1 MLLARYDLEDAPFDS
16 DALRD
21 RAPTMWRYGEYLPPM
36 PGGPVTLGEMMTPL
50 ILLPTLGRTLGMDSL
65 WLKDEGRLPTG
76 TFKARGMAMAVNM
89 AKRLG
94 ARALAAPSAGNAG
107 AALAAYARRAGLPAT
122 VFFPPDVPAVTIA
135 EARAAGAEI
144 RECASL
150 PDGGAKTREG
160 AAAEKWFGLSTLLE
174 PYRVEG
180 KKTMGLEL
188 AEQLGWQVPDVIIYP
203 TGGGTGL
210 IGLWKAFEELR
221 AAGWVSDVPPRMVA
235 VQPVGCAPLVR
246 AFEAGAS
253 ECIAVEQPDTIAP
266 GLRVPR
272 SAGDFLLLRILR
284 ESNGTAIAVA
294 DDDIRTAARDLAA
307 SEGLLVCPEGAA
319 TLAAL
324 RALRANGW
332 VGADASVVLLNTGT
346 GLKHPELFA

>member
-1 MLLARYDLEDAPFDS
+1 MLLARYDFTGARPDRAT
-16 DALRD
+16 LRD
-21 RAPTMWRYGEYLPPM
+21 RAPTMWRYIEFLPPM
-36 PGGPVTLGEMMTPL
+36 PDSPVSLGEMMTPL
-50 ILLPTLGRTLGMDSL
+50 LRLPALERAFGVRTL

-76 TFKARGMAMAVNM
+76 TFKARGMAVAVTM
-89 AKRLG
+89 AKQLG
-94 ARALAAPSAGNAG
+94 AQALAAPSAGNAG

-122 VFFPPDVPAVTIA
+122 VFFPPDVPPITIA

-144 RECASL
+144 RDCASL

-160 AAAEKWFGLSTLLE
+160 AAAGKWFGLSTLLE
-174 PYRVEG
+174 PYRAEG

-188 AEQLGWQVPDVIIYP
+188 AEQLDWRLPEVIIYP

-221 AAGWVSDVPPRMVA
+221 VAGWVSDAPPRMVA
-235 VQPVGCAPLVR
+235 VQPVGCAPLVQ
-246 AFEAGAS
+246 ALEAGAS
-253 ECIAVEQPDTIAP
+253 ECGPVERPDTIAP

-272 SAGDFLLLRILR
+272 SAGDFYLLRILR
-284 ESNGTAIAVA
+284 ESKGTAVAVT
-294 DDDIRTAARDLAA
+294 DDDIRAAARELAA

-332 VGADASVVLLNTGT
+332 VRPDDRVVLLNTGT